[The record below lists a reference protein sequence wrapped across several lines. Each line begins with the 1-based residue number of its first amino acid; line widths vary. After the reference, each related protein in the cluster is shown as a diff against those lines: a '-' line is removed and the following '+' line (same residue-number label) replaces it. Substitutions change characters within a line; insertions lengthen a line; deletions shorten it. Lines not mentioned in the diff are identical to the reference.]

1 MVVSGLQVKYEYL
14 KNNFK
19 HELSGRDIN
28 RRINCAGI
36 LQPSNC
42 EGKCCQ
48 NEIKVKI
55 LGLVGTRFTITSCFL
70 NSVNMFR

>member
-19 HELSGRDIN
+19 HELSGRDMN

-55 LGLVGTRFTITSCFL
+55 LGLVHFL
-70 NSVNMFR
+70 LLHHAFKIR

>member
-19 HELSGRDIN
+19 HELSGRDMN

-36 LQPSNC
+36 LQPRNC
-42 EGKCCQ
+42 EGKMLS
-48 NEIKVKI
+48 E
-55 LGLVGTRFTITSCFL
+55 
-70 NSVNMFR
+70 

>member
-28 RRINCAGI
+28 RKINCAGI

-48 NEIKVKI
+48 NEIKVMF
-55 LGLVGTRFTITSCFL
+55 LVRGVHYFNITS
-70 NSVNMFR
+70 